1 MNPLDKS
8 HSKETKRRSVVIKSS
23 CKKSYSIFLEK
34 LLDAKVGYF
43 FTEGM
48 MHQCTYRPVQP
59 SSLASI
65 LYKQLQL
72 PLRSARYFNLRCF
85 RSSYLSPTMILPV
98 MFLVVQKSKERRRVT
113 NTKFPIKL
121 SLNRLQSRYTR
132 NIYQLINKSINHP
145 LNQKV
150 SQPALQPF
158 KIYNS

>member
-43 FTEGM
+43 M
-48 MHQCTYRPVQP
+48 MQQCTVSFCLLYQ
-59 SSLASI
+59 LCI